1 MRKFS
6 SPSGDGLVRTIVLKQ
21 IIRSKYFRPRLGM
34 GWFFRGDYWFLSNFY
49 FRPRVGMGWF
59 TMTEKGLKIE
69 PGEIFVPAWGWVGSW
84 QKEIL
89 LRVLLSSSPSG
100 DGLVPAGTD
109 YNTQIR
115 TIFVPT
121 WRWVNFLISC
131 ATRLALLCSSPG
143 WDGVIPKRK
152 SLKPMKHT
160 VFVPEWGWVGS

>member
-1 MRKFS
+1 MRKF
-6 SPSGDGLVRTIVLKQ
+6 
-21 IIRSKYFRPRLGM
+21 
-34 GWFFRGDYWFLSNFY
+34 
-49 FRPRVGMGWF
+49 
-59 TMTEKGLKIE
+59 
-69 PGEIFVPAWGWVGSW
+69 
-84 QKEIL
+84 
-89 LRVLLSSSPSG
+89 SSPSG

-160 VFVPEWGWVGS
+160 VFVPEWGWVGSQSVKPINTTIQNFSSPLGVGLVLDYLKAVHRGDLYFRPRVGMGWFQKIIFKGAKNNDFRPRVGMGWFQTTSKQMTQICKFSSPLGDGLVP